1 VKAECLSQSGTTAT
15 ELQLLSGEVVHLRQR
30 LQMEVLAN
38 QELEEVISRFSLH
51 FSKTLTRSHCL
62 SYKSS

>member
-1 VKAECLSQSGTTAT
+1 VKAERLSQSGTTAT